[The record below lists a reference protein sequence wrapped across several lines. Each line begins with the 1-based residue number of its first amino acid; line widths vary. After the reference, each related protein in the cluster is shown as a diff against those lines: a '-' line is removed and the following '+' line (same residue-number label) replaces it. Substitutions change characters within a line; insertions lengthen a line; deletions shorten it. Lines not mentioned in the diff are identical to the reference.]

1 MESPGEEVT
10 MKWNLRVCATNNG
23 CATVYV
29 RRHQFEVGVPV
40 HFDEQYNQITALEYV
55 LGAIGA
61 DVVRGLQSLARKR
74 RVEIDNVEAL
84 VSGELNNPLTHL
96 GVVGEEGHPGLETV
110 RVKVYV
116 SSTEV
121 KEEIQRIWNEMLEK
135 SPLVRTFQS
144 AINLELDL
152 QVVI

>member
-1 MESPGEEVT
+1 M
-10 MKWNLRVCATNNG
+10 
-23 CATVYV
+23 
-29 RRHQFEVGVPV
+29 
-40 HFDEQYNQITALEYV
+40 
-55 LGAIGA
+55 
-61 DVVRGLQSLARKR
+61 
-74 RVEIDNVEAL
+74 EAL

>member
-1 MESPGEEVT
+1 
-10 MKWNLRVCATNNG
+10 
-23 CATVYV
+23 
-29 RRHQFEVGVPV
+29 
-40 HFDEQYNQITALEYV
+40 
-55 LGAIGA
+55 
-61 DVVRGLQSLARKR
+61 
-74 RVEIDNVEAL
+74 VEAL

-96 GVVGEEGHPGLETV
+96 GVLGEGGHPGLETV

-144 AINLELDL
+144 AIKLELDL

>member
-1 MESPGEEVT
+1 MVEYQWSV
-10 MKWNLRVCATNNG
+10 RVGNASG
-23 CATVYV
+23 DRATVYV
-29 RRHQFEVGVPV
+29 RQHQFDVGAPV
-40 HFDEQYNQITALEYV
+40 HFDQKYNSLTALEYV

-61 DVVRGLQSLARKR
+61 DIVNCLRVVAHRG
-74 RVEIDNVEAL
+74 RVEIDKVEAL
-84 VSGELNNPLTHL
+84 VSGKLNNPLTHL

-144 AINLELDL
+144 AI
-152 QVVI
+152 

>member
-1 MESPGEEVT
+1 MN
-10 MKWNLRVCATNNG
+10 WNLRVCATSNDR
-23 CATVYV
+23 ATVYA
-29 RRHQFEVGVPV
+29 RRHQFEVGAPV
-40 HFDEQYNQITALEYV
+40 HFDEQYHQITALEYA

-61 DVVRGLQSLARKR
+61 DIVRGLQSLARQR

-96 GVVGEEGHPGLETV
+96 GVIGEEGHPGLETV

-116 SSTEV
+116 SSAEPAG
-121 KEEIQRIWNEMLEK
+121 KIQQVWKEMLEK

-144 AINLELDL
+144 AIKLELDL

>member
-1 MESPGEEVT
+1 MN
-10 MKWNLRVCATNNG
+10 WNLRVCATDNDR
-23 CATVYV
+23 ATVYAC
-29 RRHQFEVGVPV
+29 RHQCEVGAQV
-40 HFDEQYNQITALEYV
+40 HFDEQYHQITALEYV

-61 DVVRGLQSLARKR
+61 DMVRGLQSLARQR

-96 GVVGEEGHPGLETV
+96 GVIGEEGHPGLETV
-110 RVKVYV
+110 WVKVYV
-116 SSTEV
+116 SSAAPG
-121 KEEIQRIWNEMLEK
+121 EEIQRVWNEMLEK
-135 SPLVRTFQS
+135 SPLVRTFRS

>member
-29 RRHQFEVGVPV
+29 RRHQFEVGAPV

-96 GVVGEEGHPGLETV
+96 GVIG
-110 RVKVYV
+110 
-116 SSTEV
+116 
-121 KEEIQRIWNEMLEK
+121 
-135 SPLVRTFQS
+135 
-144 AINLELDL
+144 
-152 QVVI
+152 